1 MNILSDS
8 TYEEG
13 EQKLSSLSESSTV
26 SEVNS
31 GRKEEGRK
39 EGRKKKRKSIRE
51 DGPGN
56 RERKERNRG

>member
-31 GRKEEGRK
+31 GRKRK
-39 EGRKKKRKSIRE
+39 AIRE
-51 DGPGN
+51 DGAG
-56 RERKERNRG
+56 RIINRG